1 VDDDIEDAEMGY
13 EIALSTVSN
22 AEPLSYAEALRRPDA
37 EQWKHAALEEL
48 NAHSTNGTWKLVPRP
63 AGKKVIGSKWV
74 FKVKRNAD
82 GSIERYKGRVVAKGY
97 NQRPGFD
104 YIEIFAPTVRMPTIR
119 VVLAISALHDYHLRS
134 IDISHAYLNGEMDC
148 DVYMEQPEGFAEGDP
163 RQTVCL
169 LQKSIYGTKQGG
181 NRWNKKMRAVLESL
195 GFTQS
200 YSDASIYIYV
210 IQRTVSLLSSQSVAH
225 IFCTVKQVY
234 STLSS
239 QSVAQRAR
247 Q

>member
-1 VDDDIEDAEMGY
+1 V
-13 EIALSTVSN
+13 V
-22 AEPLSYAEALRRPDA
+22 
-37 EQWKHAALEEL
+37 
-48 NAHSTNGTWKLVPRP
+48 
-63 AGKKVIGSKWV
+63 GSKWV

-82 GSIERYKGRVVAKGY
+82 GSIEHYKGRVVAKGY
-97 NQRPGFD
+97 NQHPGFD
-104 YIEIFAPTVRMPTIR
+104 YIEIFTPTVRMPTIR

-181 NRWNKKMRAVLESL
+181 NRWNKKMRGVLESL

-200 YSDASIYIYV
+200 YSDASIYVYV
-210 IQRTVSLLSSQSVAH
+210 KGDTRVILPVFVDDMTFASKSAAAIDQIILELSQHFKLRDLGPTTQLLGIKIDRDRSKRSTSTVWTS
-225 IFCTVKQVY
+225 
-234 STLSS
+234 
-239 QSVAQRAR
+239 
-247 Q
+247 